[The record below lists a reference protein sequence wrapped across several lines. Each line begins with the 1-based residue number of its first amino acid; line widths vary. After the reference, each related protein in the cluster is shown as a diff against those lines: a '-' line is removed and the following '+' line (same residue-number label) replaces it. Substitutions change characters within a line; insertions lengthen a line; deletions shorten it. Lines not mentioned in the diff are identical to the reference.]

1 MLIVFMD
8 ILIYLLFVGLL
19 LYAAIGFLVT
29 FGINRNSGKRNNKN
43 DNRPF
48 VSVVVAARNE
58 EDNVP
63 DLLEILFRQTYPGYE
78 VIIVDDNSTD
88 STRSAAESVIENEIK
103 LNEKE
108 LGTREVKVIPARK
121 NVLNWGPKKNALH
134 TGIEASK
141 GEIILTTDADCR
153 PSKNW
158 IEEVVSFYEDGV
170 GCVAGYTR
178 LESAKTGFLE
188 KLKSLESLAMAI
200 IAMSFIGLKKPYI
213 AGGGNFS
220 YRKDLYYKLGG
231 FGESAVIAAG
241 DDDLFVQKA
250 SKVTKVAYATSKG
263 SVVRSILKDD
273 KYIDRKKRHMAITK
287 HYSYD
292 LIALG
297 ALVFSFIAVLFI
309 SFAWALFTL
318 NMQLFKIVSVVFMLK
333 VLIDIFVLDLG
344 SRQLHDKYNL
354 FEVLLTEILVFPY
367 TIVLQPFSL
376 IGKIKWKDRSLC
388 TFMTLL

>member
-1 MLIVFMD
+1 MFLLMD
-8 ILIYLLFVGLL
+8 ILIYLLLAGLFV
-19 LYAAIGFLVT
+19 YAAIGFLVT
-29 FGINRNSGKRNNKN
+29 FGINRTSGKKTKRHDKE
-43 DNRPF
+43 PF
-48 VSVVVAARNE
+48 VSVIVAARNE
-58 EDNVP
+58 EDNIP
-63 DLLEILFRQTYPGYE
+63 DLLECLSGQSYKNYE

-88 STRSAAESVIENEIK
+88 STKSLAEEIICR
-103 LNEKE
+103 EKDSKE
-108 LGTREVKVIPARK
+108 EFPEIRVIPARE
-121 NVLNWGPKKNALH
+121 NIHNWGPKKNALH
-134 TGIEASK
+134 TGIELSK

-153 PSKNW
+153 PSGDW
-158 IEEVVSFYEDGV
+158 VAEIVSFYGEGI

-178 LESAKTGFLE
+178 LESSKKGFLE

-220 YRKDLYYKLGG
+220 YRKDLYNKLGG
-231 FGESAVIAAG
+231 FGDAAVIAAG

-263 SVVRSILKDD
+263 SIVKSILKNDN
-273 KYIDRKKRHMAITK
+273 YINRKKRHIAITK

-292 LIALG
+292 LLALG
-297 ALVFSFIAVLFI
+297 ALVFSFIAILFMAI
-309 SFAWALFTL
+309 AFSIVTM
-318 NMQLFKIVSVVFMLK
+318 NMPMFKISMVVFMLK

-354 FEVLLTEILVFPY
+354 FEVLLTELLVFPY

>member
-1 MLIVFMD
+1 MD
-8 ILIYLLFVGLL
+8 ILIYLLFAGLL
-19 LYAAIGFLVT
+19 VYAIIGFLVS
-29 FGINRNSGKRNNKN
+29 FGINRTSGKKRSALKTS
-43 DNRPF
+43 PF
-48 VSVVVAARNE
+48 VSVIVAARNE
-58 EDNVP
+58 EDNIE
-63 DLLEILFRQTYPGYE
+63 DLLEILLHQTYTEYE

-88 STRSAAESVIENEIK
+88 RTRNFAERVIAKEIK
-103 LNEKE
+103 LKDKSA
-108 LGTREVKVIPARK
+108 GTPEARVIPARK

-134 TGIEASK
+134 TGIESSK

-153 PSKNW
+153 PSKDW
-158 IEEVVSFYEDGV
+158 ISQIVSFYEDGV

-178 LESAKTGFLE
+178 LESHRPGFLE

-231 FGESAVIAAG
+231 FGENAIIAAG

-250 SKVTKVAYATSKG
+250 SKVTKVAYATSKD
-263 SVVRSILKDD
+263 SVVKSILKNDN
-273 KYIDRKKRHMAITK
+273 YINRKKRHMAITK

-309 SFAWALFTL
+309 CLAWSLFTL
-318 NMQLFKIVSVVFMLK
+318 NIPLLKIAAVVFMLK

-344 SRQLHDKYNL
+344 SRLLHDRYNL
-354 FEVLLTEILVFPY
+354 LEVLFTELLVFPY

-376 IGKIKWKDRSLC
+376 VGKIKWKDRSLC